1 MSEKRRTVRRKKPR
15 LKFNKRMSRNL
26 GIIYM
31 LIVGFL
37 FVLCGKIA
45 YLNVAKGD
53 DYSIQVLQQQSFTS
67 RVIPYK
73 RGDIQDRNGNVLA
86 TSVMVYNL
94 VIDAKLIMSD
104 EEKYLEPTV
113 YALVKY
119 FGFKEDDLI
128 TGIRERKKSNYW
140 VARKELKYEEIKQ
153 I

>member
-73 RGDIQDRNGNVLA
+73 RGDIKDRNGNVLA

-104 EEKYLEPTV
+104 E
-113 YALVKY
+113 
-119 FGFKEDDLI
+119 
-128 TGIRERKKSNYW
+128 
-140 VARKELKYEEIKQ
+140 
-153 I
+153 